1 MDMLQKDTSLKERI
15 KGYWDKYVTG
25 ERLSCALFIIGPVLS
40 YTLVEMLNNNSPWAH
55 LSTLQ
60 IVLNLLW
67 YYIIYGLAFA
77 VIGRVKLAAG
87 GASVIFFLI
96 GNINHYLYAFRG
108 RTLFPGDLLS
118 IGTAVNVAG
127 NYSYAPSS
135 TQVMT
140 FIIFALYMAALI
152 GTPHIKGRRRLHLKS
167 AVPAL
172 VLTVLYSFTFFCTG
186 FLSSAG
192 VEPSMWTTTGNGL
205 VLNFLISLRYS
216 RGAKPEGFNEAA
228 LAQAT
233 SDVTLHKESEGITPT
248 NIIAIMNES
257 FSDPGVLGEV
267 PANRDWMPYW
277 RAMDENVIKGYAYSS
292 VFGGTT
298 ANSEYEFLTGNS
310 VSFLPPGTVPFQL
323 YIDER
328 STSIVGQ
335 LGELGYKKVAMHPY
349 LPSGWNRP
357 VVYKHFGFDE
367 VYFKDDFKR
376 RKFLRNY
383 VSDRTN
389 YDNVIRI
396 FEEKEEGEKLFVF
409 NVTMQNH
416 GAFNV
421 DYKGLRRTVWLTDE
435 LKGEYP
441 TVDQYLSLIKESDEA
456 FDYLLS
462 YFKDVEEPTMILMFG
477 DHQAKI
483 GDGFYEY
490 MLGGGLDELD
500 TEVLQNRYKVPFC
513 IWTNYDIEEQD
524 GLELSIN
531 YLSSLMFEKAN
542 LPMTEYQSFLY
553 ELRKDLPIINV
564 LGFDLWDG
572 THYDSADELP
582 EPVCGDVEKYRI
594 LQYANMFEPEAV
606 TSGFFEVG

>member
-1 MDMLQKDTSLKERI
+1 MDMLQKDTSFKERI
-15 KGYWDKYVTG
+15 KSHWDKYVTE
-25 ERLSCALFIIGPVLS
+25 ERLSGALFIIGPILL
-40 YTLVEMLNNNSPWAH
+40 YTLVEILNNNSPWSR
-55 LSTLQ
+55 LSPLQ
-60 IVLNLLW
+60 IALNLLW
-67 YYIIYGLAFA
+67 YYIVYGIVLA
-77 VIGRVKLAAG
+77 VVGRVKLSSAI
-87 GASVIFFLI
+87 ASVMFFIL
-96 GNINHYLYAFRG
+96 GNVNHYLYAFRG
-108 RTLFPGDLLS
+108 RTLFPGDFLT
-118 IGTAVNVAG
+118 IGTALNVAG
-127 NYSYAPSS
+127 NYDYTPSG
-135 TQVMT
+135 TQVIT
-140 FIIFALYMAALI
+140 FIIFALYMSALI
-152 GTPHIKGRRRLHLKS
+152 GTPHIKGRRHLPVKPAIL
-167 AVPAL
+167 AVT
-172 VLTVLYSFTFFCTG
+172 LTAAYSFTFFCTN

-192 VEPSMWTTTGNGL
+192 IEPSMWTTTGNGL
-205 VLNFLISLRYS
+205 ALNFLISLRYS
-216 RGAKPEGFNEAA
+216 KGSKPDGFNEYSLAKAA
-228 LAQAT
+228 NNVVIREEP
-233 SDVTLHKESEGITPT
+233 DGITPT

-257 FSDPGVLGEV
+257 FSDPAVLGEV
-267 PANRDWMPYW
+267 PTNQDWMPYW

-323 YIDER
+323 YIDEH

-335 LGELGYKKVAMHPY
+335 LGNLGYKKVAMHPY

-383 VSDRTN
+383 VSDKTN

-421 DYKGLRRTVWLTDE
+421 AYKGLRRTVWLTDE
-435 LKGEYP
+435 LKNEYP

-462 YFKDVEEPTMILMFG
+462 YFKDVKEPTMILMFG

-483 GDGFYEY
+483 GDGFYEH
-490 MLGGGLDELD
+490 MLGGKLDELD

-513 IWTNYDIEEQD
+513 IWTNYDMEEQD
-524 GLELSIN
+524 DLELSIN
-531 YLSSLMFEKAN
+531 YLSSLMIEKAN

-553 ELRKDLPIINV
+553 ELNKKLPIINV
-564 LGFDLWDG
+564 LGFDLWNG
-572 THYDSADELP
+572 THYDSADDLP
-582 EPVCGDVEKYRI
+582 ESIREDVERYRI

-606 TSGFFEVG
+606 IDGFFEMK